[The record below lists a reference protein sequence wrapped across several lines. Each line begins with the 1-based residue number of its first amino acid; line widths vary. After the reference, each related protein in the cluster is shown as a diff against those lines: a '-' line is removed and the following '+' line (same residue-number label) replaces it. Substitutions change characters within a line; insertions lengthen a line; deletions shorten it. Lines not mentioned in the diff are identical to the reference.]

1 MKNIPATLIIVSGLS
16 GSGKSTAARALE
28 DEQYFVV
35 DNLPVIFLRD
45 FLDSHAKNGLDAKV
59 AVVVDVRNRGYLEQF
74 PQILTDIRRDGYKAD
89 LFFFDASD
97 EALLRRFSETRRRHP
112 LMGAGNLPAAILE
125 ERRLLEKLRDLAT
138 LVFDTTS
145 LTVHELRRK
154 IMAIVHEG
162 MMERIPM
169 SVHVQSFG
177 YRFGIPPESDLVLD
191 VRFMKNP
198 YFVDALRPLT
208 GRDAAVGAF
217 MAAQPEFQSFLEH
230 LVDMLRFLLPEY
242 EKENKSYL
250 TISIG
255 CTGGR
260 HRSVAVT
267 EELRRRLDAEGIIT
281 SMTHRDL
288 GRNMK

>member
-112 LMGAGNLPAAILE
+112 LMSAGNLPAAILE

-154 IMAIVHEG
+154 IMEIVHQG
-162 MMERIPM
+162 TMERIPM

-208 GRDAAVGAF
+208 GRDAEVGAF
-217 MAAQPEFQSFLEH
+217 MAARPEFQSFLEH

-255 CTGGR
+255 CTAGR

-267 EELRRRLDAEGIIT
+267 EELRRRLEANGIIT